1 MAVRASF
8 NGAHFISVN
17 EPLIT
22 QYLSSR
28 AHKTLEKD
36 LNARIKLVNKHNKY
50 LRKNSI
56 YLASIFNF
64 YAWYWHQKRVRL
76 FGWIFRALSHLFK
89 LKFL

>member
-1 MAVRASF
+1 MPYVPLFDFRKIKGFDESFKRGAEKDMAVRASF
-8 NGAHFISVN
+8 DGAYFISVN

-50 LRKNSI
+50 S
-56 YLASIFNF
+56 
-64 YAWYWHQKRVRL
+64 VL
-76 FGWIFRALSHLFK
+76 FFIK
-89 LKFL
+89 LKIQKMLLI